1 MQVSHLKRWLMESYP
16 AETSN
21 VPPNRTWWIK
31 LVYTI
36 QLMWDNRP
44 IQTKL
49 GRTVLVLIPKA
60 NADNGGIRMLE
71 IVWKVVEAVIDT
83 QIKAVVQFHDVLHG
97 F

>member
-1 MQVSHLKRWLMESYP
+1 M
-16 AETSN
+16 
-21 VPPNRTWWIK
+21 
-31 LVYTI
+31 
-36 QLMWDNRP
+36 
-44 IQTKL
+44 KL
-49 GRTVLVLIPKA
+49 GQTVLVLIPKV